1 MMAAFLAGV
10 SLGFGAGISPGPLLT
25 LVITTTLARGLA
37 AGMRVGLSPLL
48 TDAPI
53 ILIAVLAVDA
63 LPEWAA
69 AALGALGGCYVV
81 YLGVETVRSARGATL
96 NAAGAP
102 GAAASELGRGVLV
115 NLLSPHPWLFWIT
128 VGAPILTAQWQRNPW
143 QAAAFLLGFYA
154 LLVGSKLALA
164 LAVAGGRRRLDG
176 PWYGRVLAASG
187 AVLVVFGA
195 ILLWQAAQG
204 VMQG

>member
-1 MMAAFLAGV
+1 MAAFLAGV

-25 LVITTTLARGLA
+25 LVITTTLARGLG
-37 AGMRVGLSPLL
+37 AGLRVGLSPLL

-53 ILIAVLAVDA
+53 ILIAVLAVGA
-63 LPEWAA
+63 LPAWAA

-81 YLGVETVRSARGATL
+81 YLGVETMRSARGATL
-96 NAAGAP
+96 DGTAAQG
-102 GAAASELGRGVLV
+102 GAAHDLGRGALV

-128 VGAPILTAQWQRNPW
+128 VGAPILAAQWQRSPW

-164 LAVAGGRRRLDG
+164 LVVASGRQRLDG
-176 PWYGRVLAASG
+176 PWYGRVLPASG
-187 AVLVVFGA
+187 AVLVVFGGL
-195 ILLWQAAQG
+195 LLWQAGQALIG
-204 VMQG
+204 T

>member
-1 MMAAFLAGV
+1 MAAFLAGV

-37 AGMRVGLSPLL
+37 AGLRVGLSPLL

-63 LPEWAA
+63 LPAWAA
-69 AALGALGGCYVV
+69 SALGLVGGIYVV
-81 YLGVETVRSARGATL
+81 YLGVETMRSARGARL
-96 NAAGAP
+96 DGDAAP
-102 GAAASELGRGVLV
+102 VGAANDLGRGVLV

-128 VGAPILTAQWQRNPW
+128 VGAPLLVAQWQRSPW
-143 QAAAFLLGFYA
+143 QAAAFLFGFYL

-164 LAVAGGRRRLDG
+164 VVIAGGRRRLDG
-176 PWYGRVLAASG
+176 PWYGRVLLASG
-187 AVLVVFGA
+187 GVLLVFG
-195 ILLWQAAQG
+195 ILLIGQAAQG
-204 VMQG
+204 ALG

>member
-1 MMAAFLAGV
+1 MAAFLAGV

-48 TDAPI
+48 TDAPV

-63 LPEWAA
+63 LPAWAA
-69 AALGALGGCYVV
+69 AVLGAVGGCYVV
-81 YLGVETVRSARGATL
+81 YLGVETMRSARGATL
-96 NAAGAP
+96 DAGATQ
-102 GAAASELGRGVLV
+102 GSAANDLGRGVLV

-128 VGAPILTAQWQRNPW
+128 VGAPLLVTLWQRSPW

-164 LAVAGGRRRLDG
+164 LVVAGGRRRLDG
-176 PWYGRVLAASG
+176 PWYGRVLLASG
-187 AVLVVFGA
+187 AVLVVFGVL
-195 ILLWQAAQG
+195 LLWQATRG
-204 VMQG
+204 LSM